1 MKWFF
6 RSFATHW
13 SLVLALL
20 SLSATCA
27 LVYKLYP
34 LAIAEIKILEID
46 LGLGSEPLSF
56 FANPDGLER
65 PDGLGR
71 TTLRWDEGNLYGMTL
86 LLPGQQQQLA
96 RWILEEEAVQ
106 WTLIPIGHQR
116 VWIRGAQSAHP
127 ENASEDLSIEV
138 LDSQRRFALWGG
150 LFCAILFL
158 ITTYACWSTWI
169 QRSAKARIPG

>member
-1 MKWFF
+1 MKWIL
-6 RSFATHW
+6 RSFGNHW
-13 SLVLALL
+13 TFVLALL
-20 SLSATCA
+20 SLSATSA

-34 LAIAEIKILEID
+34 LAMAEIQILQID

-86 LLPGQQQQLA
+86 LLPGQQNQLA

-106 WTLIPIGHQR
+106 WTLIPIGSQW

-127 ENASEDLSIEV
+127 ENASEDLSAPV
-138 LDSQRRFALWGG
+138 LDRQRRFALLGG
-150 LFCAILFL
+150 LFCALLFL
-158 ITTYACWSTWI
+158 ITAYACWSTWYHRPTKTKI
-169 QRSAKARIPG
+169 SI